1 MNKIADKKEGEQEQT
16 QTQQPIQSLT
26 ITLKVEKNILQPII
40 TDPKGVI
47 TKGMLLEIFR
57 AASTQIL
64 SEKV

>member
-16 QTQQPIQSLT
+16 KQQQIDGLT
-26 ITLKVEKNILQPII
+26 ITLKIDKNILQPVEAS
-40 TDPKGVI
+40 PKGVI

-57 AASTQIL
+57 AASAQIL